1 MSSDEQ
7 IVSFLFYTFLVYPIN
22 NWIMAPGRFPQRKAV
37 LYSIGFLGALAALKT
52 WYEISNREP
61 NYYEFLQV
69 KRSDNTLA
77 IKRAYKSMSI
87 QLHPDKNRHL
97 EASVANQN
105 FARLKEAYDVLMD
118 SEAREVYN
126 KFGADGLKSKKT
138 LDETHILLEL
148 AIFYITWGMMVF
160 FLTLGKASAEA
171 RNWVYT
177 GQICMLII
185 EVSMLTSNDF
195 KLPEWLFPYT
205 TEFEFIALMHTLFPA
220 FMNGCRSIG
229 GHLYVDMEKKT
240 KETLLQLIESNKNF
254 NAQLR
259 ELNLKLRDLSN
270 NIKHRPGKVETN
282 PKGKGSKTDETNG
295 TGVEEHSS
303 SSGLMDAMDELSFRV
318 ETHNEKMKNKLVEE
332 LKPEKS
338 KTNYSALFM
347 IVAYICFNIAWNSFA
362 TTEVSSK

>member
-1 MSSDEQ
+1 
-7 IVSFLFYTFLVYPIN
+7 
-22 NWIMAPGRFPQRKAV
+22 MAPGRFSRKKAV
-37 LYSIGFLGALAALKT
+37 LYSIGFLGALAAIKT
-52 WYEISNREP
+52 GYEIQNREQ
-61 NYYEFLQV
+61 NYYEFLKV
-69 KRSDNTLA
+69 KQSDNTLA
-77 IKRAYKSMSI
+77 IKRAYKAMSI
-87 QLHPDKNRHL
+87 QLHPDKNPDL
-97 EASVANQN
+97 EASIANQN

-126 KFGADGLKSKKT
+126 KFGPDGIKNKKT
-138 LDETHILLEL
+138 LDEAHILLEL
-148 AIFYITWGMMVF
+148 AVFYITWGMMVF

-171 RNWVYT
+171 RNWIYT

-205 TEFEFIALMHTLFPA
+205 TEYEFIALMHTLFPA

-240 KETLLQLIESNKNF
+240 KETLLQLIESNKTF

-259 ELNLKLRDLSN
+259 ELNLKVRDISLNLR
-270 NIKHRPGKVETN
+270 HRSGKIETVG
-282 PKGKGSKTDETNG
+282 KGKTSKTEESNG
-295 TGVEEHSS
+295 GGVEDSS
-303 SSGLMDAMDELSFRV
+303 NPSALMDAMEALNFRV
-318 ETHNEKMKNKLVEE
+318 EEHNEKMKNKLVEE

-362 TTEVSSK
+362 TSDTPSK

>member
-22 NWIMAPGRFPQRKAV
+22 NWIMAPGRFSRRKAV
-37 LYSIGFLGALAALKT
+37 LYSIGFLGLLAAIKT
-52 WYEISNREP
+52 GYEIQNREP

-77 IKRAYKSMSI
+77 IKRAYKSMSV
-87 QLHPDKNRHL
+87 QLHPDKNPHL
-97 EASVANQN
+97 EPAVANQN

-118 SEAREVYN
+118 SEARVVYN
-126 KFGADGLKSKKT
+126 KFGADGIKSKKT
-138 LDETHILLEL
+138 LDETHMLLEL

-205 TEFEFIALMHTLFPA
+205 TEYEFIALMHTLFPA

-259 ELNLKLRDLSN
+259 EMNLKLRDLTQAVA
-270 NIKHRPGKVETN
+270 RGRVGKALLD
-282 PKGKGSKTDETNG
+282 KGKADESNGSGHDD
-295 TGVEEHSS
+295 HSNS
-303 SSGLMDAMDELSFRV
+303 SVLRDAMEDLNFRV
-318 ETHNEKMKNKLVEE
+318 EAHQENMKNKLVEE

-347 IVAYICFNIAWNSFA
+347 IVAYIFFNIAWNSFA
-362 TTEVSSK
+362 SDGSTK